1 MRTVPRRWTREDT
14 VLVVDSMMITLQ
26 QNDGL
31 NERTQL
37 AIAETYGEEVLA
49 FLRPPVLERTAA
61 LDGSFVLAPPVPSAE
76 KMKPHTASP
85 EVTSTSAAATEEDA
99 FPSSLLA
106 ASFGR
111 PSGDIVLGSNSFAL
125 GGSRVAG
132 GGALVA
138 NDMHLPL
145 AVPNIWY
152 RASLTVAGR
161 TVTGVTLPGVF
172 GIIVGSNG
180 DVAWGFTNSQIDTSD
195 VVIVEPDP
203 ADPTRYRVPDGD
215 GWEKFEVVRET
226 ISVARRAPET
236 MEIILTRW
244 GPLLTKRDTGGRMLA
259 LHWVAYDPKAI
270 NLHLSDMMEAHSV
283 DEAIAVAHGTAIPA
297 QNLLVGDRFGHV
309 AWTIIG
315 RVPRRLGFDGLFP
328 ESWADGS
335 RRWNGFLSPAE
346 VPVVRD
352 PPSGQI
358 WTANNRV
365 LGGEAF
371 ALLGNGDYDDPAR
384 ATQIRDR
391 LTILTGRAVVPN
403 DLLAVQLDDE
413 SLFLR
418 RWRDLL
424 LRTLTEKAVRDSPTL
439 AELRNIV
446 KEWHGHAAI
455 DEAGHRVV
463 REFRR
468 IVAEM
473 VLNPIYEPVRQR
485 EPSLH
490 ISRTKFLSEQP
501 LWSILTARPAY
512 LLPSSVSPWDAL
524 LLRAANL
531 TAEMAGREPAGL
543 ALRNCTWGR
552 VNTLKMHHPLSGALP
567 SWLGRWLDMPAQA
580 LPGDSNMPRVQTP
593 DFGASMRMVV
603 SPGREREG
611 IFHQPGG
618 ASGNPL
624 SPFYRAGHDDWA
636 AGRATPFLP
645 GEKKHRLALHPFK
658 S

>member
-1 MRTVPRRWTREDT
+1 
-14 VLVVDSMMITLQ
+14 
-26 QNDGL
+26 
-31 NERTQL
+31 
-37 AIAETYGEEVLA
+37 
-49 FLRPPVLERTAA
+49 
-61 LDGSFVLAPPVPSAE
+61 
-76 KMKPHTASP
+76 
-85 EVTSTSAAATEEDA
+85 
-99 FPSSLLA
+99 
-106 ASFGR
+106 
-111 PSGDIVLGSNSFAL
+111 
-125 GGSRVAG
+125 
-132 GGALVA
+132 
-138 NDMHLPL
+138 MHLPL

-161 TVTGVTLPGVF
+161 TVTGVTLPGIL

-180 DVAWGFTNSQIDTSD
+180 DVAWGFTNSHIDTSD

-226 ISVARRAPET
+226 ISVAGRAPET
-236 MEIILTRW
+236 IEIVSTRW

-283 DEAIAVAHGTAIPA
+283 DEAIAVAHGTGIPA
-297 QNLLVGDRFGHV
+297 QNFLVGDRFGHV

-315 RVPRRLGFDGLFP
+315 RVPRRLGSDGLLP
-328 ESWADGS
+328 QSWADGS
-335 RRWNGFLSPAE
+335 RRWDDFLSPSE
-346 VPVVRD
+346 VPVARD
-352 PPSGQI
+352 PPNGQI

-365 LGGEAF
+365 LGGEAL
-371 ALLGNGDYDDPAR
+371 ALLGGDYDDPTR
-384 ATQIRDR
+384 AAQIRDR
-391 LTILTGRAVVPN
+391 LTALTGRAVVPN

-424 LRTLTEKAVRDSPTL
+424 LSTLTDEAVRDSPTL
-439 AELRNIV
+439 TELRHIV

-455 DEAGHRVV
+455 GEAGHRLV

-468 IVAEM
+468 VVTEM

-490 ISRTKFLSEQP
+490 ISRTKFPSSEQP
-501 LWSILTARPAY
+501 LWSILTARPAH
-512 LLPSSVSPWDAL
+512 LLPSSVSSWDAL

-531 TAEMAGREPAGL
+531 TAEMAGREPGGL
-543 ALRNCTWGR
+543 ALRDCTWGR
-552 VNTLKMHHPLSGALP
+552 VNTLKMHHPLSGGLP
-567 SWLGRWLDMPAQA
+567 SWLGRWLDMAAQA

-603 SPGREREG
+603 SPGREPEG

-636 AGRATPFLP
+636 AGRATPFLA
-645 GEKKHRLALHPFK
+645 GEKKHRLALHPLGK
-658 S
+658 VSDANPLSD